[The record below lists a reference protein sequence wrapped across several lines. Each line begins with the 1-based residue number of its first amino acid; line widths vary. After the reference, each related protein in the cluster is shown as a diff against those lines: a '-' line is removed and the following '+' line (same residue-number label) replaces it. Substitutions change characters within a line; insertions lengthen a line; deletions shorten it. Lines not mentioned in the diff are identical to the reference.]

1 MAVGRSAGV
10 VIPVSTY
17 RAALNAMPADPALYH
32 VTDRTDVRLGDIVRN
47 STELQAPLVD
57 VRPDWISRLVLTNSG
72 SVDRGYVIAVQ
83 GEAGNMI
90 SSANRTGTI
99 KGNTTAEIGRPSCR
113 ERVRQYV

>member
-1 MAVGRSAGV
+1 MLTAGSATFNVGNVPFAGASMALTRRAGA

-72 SVDRGYVIAVQ
+72 
-83 GEAGNMI
+83 
-90 SSANRTGTI
+90 
-99 KGNTTAEIGRPSCR
+99 KIGRAH
-113 ERVRQYV
+113 V